1 MRFTELNLVPPLLSA
16 IAAEGYEEAT
26 PVQQQA
32 IPLILAGRDLL
43 ACAQTGTG
51 KTAAFALPL
60 LQRLSSAGRPYTTT
74 GQPRVLVLTPTRE
87 LAAQIG
93 KSFAGYGRNLQIH
106 GTVIFG
112 GVNIS
117 NQMAALR
124 RVQDVVVATPGRLL
138 DLMRQGRV
146 SFDSLEALVLDEA
159 DTMLDMGFL
168 PDVTRI
174 IAACPKQRQTLLFS
188 ATMPGQIREL
198 SRKILNN
205 PALIQ
210 IATDS
215 APADGIAQSVYFVA
229 KNQKR
234 ALLEHLLNDKA
245 VKRAL
250 VFTRTKRGAN
260 KVAEQLQQARI
271 DADAIHGNKSQ
282 SARERALGAFRNGE
296 MRVLV
301 ATDVAARGIDVDGI
315 SHVINYDL
323 PNVPESYVHRIG
335 RTARAGAEGIAWAFC
350 DAEESPLLSDIQKLI
365 QQRIPVNEAHPFHVA
380 RSDIKLP
387 AKTQGGARPLGNG
400 RPGSGARPPG
410 NGRPSSGANRNASS
424 QGRFGKPAYG
434 RA

>member
-1 MRFTELNLVPPLLSA
+1 MRFTELNLIPPLLSA
-16 IAAEGYEEAT
+16 VSNEGYEVAT
-26 PVQQQA
+26 PVQEQA

-60 LQRLSSAGRPYTTT
+60 LQRLTDANCPSKVP

-93 KSFAGYGRNLQIH
+93 KSFATYGANLRVH
-106 GTVIFG
+106 GAVIFG
-112 GVNIS
+112 GVNIAS
-117 NQMAALR
+117 QMTALR

-138 DLMRQGRV
+138 DHMRNGRV
-146 SFDSLEALVLDEA
+146 SFKSLETLVLDEA

-174 IAACPKQRQTLLFS
+174 ISACPKQRQTLLFS
-188 ATMPGQIREL
+188 ATMPAPIREL
-198 SRKILNN
+198 SRNIMNN
-205 PALIQ
+205 PAQIQ
-210 IATDS
+210 IASES

-229 KNQKR
+229 KSHKR
-234 ALLEHLLNDKA
+234 ALLEHLLSDHA

-250 VFTRTKRGAN
+250 VFTKTKRGAN
-260 KVAEQLQQARI
+260 RVAEQLQMAQI

-282 SARERALGAFRNGE
+282 SARERALGAFRKGE

-335 RTARAGAEGIAWAFC
+335 RTARAGAAGIAWAFC
-350 DAEESPLLSDIQKLI
+350 DAEESPLLKDIQQLI
-365 QQRIPVNEAHPFHVA
+365 RQRIPVNEAHPFHLLGSKV
-380 RSDIKLP
+380 KLP
-387 AKTQGGARPLGNG
+387 TKAQ
-400 RPGSGARPPG
+400 PGLHPPA
-410 NGRPSSGANRNASS
+410 NKGRPSVGAKFRA
-424 QGRFGKPAYG
+424 QGRRHFDGKPASG
-434 RA
+434 RAQQP

>member
-1 MRFTELNLVPPLLSA
+1 MRFTELNLIPPLLAA
-16 IAAEGYEEAT
+16 ISTEGYEEVT

-32 IPLILAGRDLL
+32 IPLVLAGRDLV

-60 LQRLSSAGRPYTTT
+60 LQRLMSTRGPNNIA

-93 KSFAGYGRNLQIH
+93 KSFATYGCNLQVH

-112 GVNIS
+112 GVNIA

-124 RVQDVVVATPGRLL
+124 RVLDVVVATPGRLL

-146 SFDSLEALVLDEA
+146 SFDALEALVLDEA

-188 ATMPGQIREL
+188 ATMPAAIREL
-198 SRKILNN
+198 SRKILSN
-205 PALIQ
+205 PATIQ
-210 IATDS
+210 IASDS

-229 KNQKR
+229 RNQKR
-234 ALLEHLLNDKA
+234 ALLEHLLSDNA
-245 VKRAL
+245 VKRVL
-250 VFTRTKRGAN
+250 VFTRTKRGASR
-260 KVAEQLQQARI
+260 VAEQLQQARI

-282 SARERALGAFRNGE
+282 SARERALGAFRSGQ

-350 DAEESPLLSDIQKLI
+350 DADESPLLVDIQRLI
-365 QQRIPVNEAHPFHVA
+365 QQRIPVNETHPFHVP

-387 AKTQGGARPLGNG
+387 TKTHTGARTPVKS
-400 RPGSGARPPG
+400 RMGSGGDFKAQNRG
-410 NGRPSSGANRNASS
+410 NFDR
-424 QGRFGKPAYG
+424 KPAYG

>member
-1 MRFTELNLVPPLLSA
+1 MLFSELNLIPPLLSA
-16 IAAEGYEEAT
+16 VSNEGYQEAT
-26 PVQQQA
+26 PVQEQA
-32 IPLILAGRDLL
+32 IPLVLAGRDLL

-60 LQRLSSAGRPYTTT
+60 LQRLTSTQSATSVA

-87 LAAQIG
+87 LASQIG
-93 KSFAGYGRNLQIH
+93 NSFATYGRNLRVH

-112 GVNIS
+112 GVNIA

-138 DLMRQGRV
+138 DLMRQGRIG
-146 SFDSLEALVLDEA
+146 FDALEALVLDEA

-174 IAACPKQRQTLLFS
+174 ITACPKQRQTLLFS
-188 ATMPGQIREL
+188 ATMPAPIRQL
-198 SRKILNN
+198 SRSILHD
-205 PALIQ
+205 PATIQ
-210 IATDS
+210 IAAEA

-229 KNQKR
+229 RSQKR
-234 ALLEHLLNDKA
+234 ALLEHLLSDRA

-250 VFTRTKRGAN
+250 VFTRTKRGASR
-260 KVAEQLQQARI
+260 VAEQLQHARI

-282 SARERALGAFRNGE
+282 SARERALGAFRSGE

-350 DAEESPLLSDIQKLI
+350 DADESPLLVDIQRLI
-365 QQRIPVNEAHPFHVA
+365 QQRIPVNETHPFHEP
-380 RSDIKLP
+380 RSDVNPSTK
-387 AKTQGGARPLGNG
+387 AHAST
-400 RPGSGARPPG
+400 RPPG
-410 NGRPSSGANRNASS
+410 KSRLGTGGDFKAQSHA
-424 QGRFGKPAYG
+424 RFDRKPTYG

>member
-1 MRFTELNLVPPLLSA
+1 MHFSELNLIPPLLSA
-16 IAAEGYEEAT
+16 VSTEGYQAAT
-26 PVQQQA
+26 PVQEQA
-32 IPLILAGRDLL
+32 IPLVLAGRDLL

-60 LQRLSSAGRPYTTT
+60 LQRLTNTRSPSNVA

-87 LAAQIG
+87 LASQIG
-93 KSFAGYGRNLQIH
+93 NSFATYGRNLRVR

-112 GVNIS
+112 GVNIA

-124 RVQDVVVATPGRLL
+124 KVLDVVVATPGRLL

-146 SFDSLEALVLDEA
+146 SFDALEALVLDEA

-174 IAACPKQRQTLLFS
+174 ITACPKQRQTLLFS
-188 ATMPGQIREL
+188 ATMPAPIRQL
-198 SRKILNN
+198 SRSILHD
-205 PALIQ
+205 PATIQ
-210 IATDS
+210 IAAQA

-229 KNQKR
+229 RSQKR
-234 ALLEHLLNDKA
+234 ALLEHLLSDKA

-250 VFTRTKRGAN
+250 VFTRTKRGASR
-260 KVAEQLQQARI
+260 VAEQLQQARI

-282 SARERALGAFRNGE
+282 SARERALGAFRSGQ

-350 DAEESPLLSDIQKLI
+350 DADESALLADIQRLI
-365 QQRIPVNEAHPFHVA
+365 QQRIPVNETHPFHVP

-387 AKTQGGARPLGNG
+387 SKSHTLPAIKSRLGGGGDFKAQSRARFD
-400 RPGSGARPPG
+400 R
-410 NGRPSSGANRNASS
+410 
-424 QGRFGKPAYG
+424 KPAYG